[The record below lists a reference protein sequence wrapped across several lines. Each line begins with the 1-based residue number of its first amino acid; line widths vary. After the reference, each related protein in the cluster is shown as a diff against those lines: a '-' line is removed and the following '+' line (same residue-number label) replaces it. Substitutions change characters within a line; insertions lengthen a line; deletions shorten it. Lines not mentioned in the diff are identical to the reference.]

1 MKPSLKVVA
10 AVAALLLANAALA
23 CGQVAC
29 DDVPQ
34 PGATVA
40 IRGYGYGFEG
50 GDRAVTLKWVST
62 RQVVGST
69 RIDGNGDFT
78 INVVAP
84 DSPGL
89 HRLLVSVGDNDPTPV
104 EVTVPVV
111 LPWYRQ
117 AAVSLSSVA
126 APLGVALAALFIAGT
141 GALRLRL
148 RRRQRH
154 GEPAQG

>member
-1 MKPSLKVVA
+1 MKTSFKFVA
-10 AVAALLLANAALA
+10 AIAALLWVTTVFA

-40 IRGYGYGFEG
+40 IRGYGYGFDG

-89 HRLLVSVGDNDPTPV
+89 HKLLVSVGENDPTPV

-111 LPWYRQ
+111 WPWYRQ
-117 AAVSLSSVA
+117 AVASLSSLP
-126 APLGVALAALFIAGT
+126 APFGIALAALLIAGT
-141 GALRLRL
+141 GVWRL
-148 RRRQRH
+148 RRRQRR
-154 GEPAQG
+154 GATAQV